1 MCCGLKTNR
10 YFSSE
15 NDFYKRFSLVFICYI
30 LSKKEGK
37 GMEVKFSV
45 YGDRL
50 VFYLSG
56 ELDEHYAKGVK
67 EYMESV
73 ISKNPKINNVI
84 FNMAGLT
91 FMDSTGIGM
100 LLGRY
105 KRLKKQGVRC
115 FIEQPTVSV
124 EKVIEL
130 SGIYEVIPKI

>member
-1 MCCGLKTNR
+1 
-10 YFSSE
+10 
-15 NDFYKRFSLVFICYI
+15 
-30 LSKKEGK
+30 
-37 GMEVKFSV
+37 MEVKFSV

-67 EYMESV
+67 DYMET
-73 ISKNPKINNVI
+73 IIGKNPKINCVI
-84 FNMAGLT
+84 FNMAGLI

-105 KRLKKQGVRC
+105 KKLKKQGVRC

>member
-1 MCCGLKTNR
+1 
-10 YFSSE
+10 
-15 NDFYKRFSLVFICYI
+15 
-30 LSKKEGK
+30 
-37 GMEVKFSV
+37 MEVRYSV

-50 VFYLSG
+50 YFYLSG
-56 ELDEHYAKGVK
+56 ELDEHYARGVK

-73 ISKNPKINNVI
+73 ILKNPKIYNVI
-84 FNMAGLT
+84 FNMSELS